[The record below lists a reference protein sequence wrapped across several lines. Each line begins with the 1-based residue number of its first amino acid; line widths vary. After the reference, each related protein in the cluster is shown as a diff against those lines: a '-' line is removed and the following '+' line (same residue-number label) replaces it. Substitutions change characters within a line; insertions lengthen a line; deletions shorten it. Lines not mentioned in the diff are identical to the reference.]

1 MTCVRALL
9 ITVVMV
15 LLPASAFAA
24 NRVWVSEFA
33 ALPSSSNGQLMQIS
47 GLPSI
52 ANQQVDITSGAQ
64 TVTLQGNTKFVRLVC
79 EAQCAVKGGSTA
91 AATDTVL
98 PAYSPEY
105 FGVVAGGATLTF
117 ILAP

>member
-1 MTCVRALL
+1 MKRFFL
-9 ITVVMV
+9 ITAAMMFSVSSVQ
-15 LLPASAFAA
+15 AA

-33 ALPSSSNGQLMQIS
+33 ALPASSNGQLMQIS

-52 ANQQVDITSGAQ
+52 ANQQVDITGGAQ
-64 TVTLQGNTKFVRLVC
+64 TVTLQSNTKFVRLVC
-79 EAQCAVKGGSTA
+79 EVQCAVKGGGSA

-105 FGVVAGGATLTF
+105 FGVVSGGSTLTF